1 MARKSPGFKR
11 VKHAIKKYAFQ
22 SYAFQNHVFQ
32 SYAFQSYAFQSYAFQ
47 NSTCAAAPL
56 PEGGCFR
63 HRDGFGTILAP
74 VPRGLPGGAPDHER
88 QRQGPR
94 VFSVRIMRM
103 YSLGLNVL
111 NLRSCSCDCLIIEY
125 PVHKK
130 MRFFFFFY
138 RQCNGATAQTFESK
152 GAFFFN
158 TQCGYE

>member
-88 QRQGPR
+88 QRQGPPRMLFQCSHER
-94 VFSVRIMRM
+94 VCIRSTDL
-103 YSLGLNVL
+103 SGL

-125 PVHKK
+125 PVHK
-130 MRFFFFFY
+130 RNAVFFVFF
-138 RQCNGATAQTFESK
+138 CTGGATAQTYVRE
-152 GAFFFN
+152 
-158 TQCGYE
+158 